1 MTHLALVAYE
11 LESGGISRV
20 AVYLANGFAAAGHDV
35 SLLLCTSAGSRD
47 ADFRRELHP
56 GVTYVALGDQHH
68 RSRSWGQISK
78 FAAYRKWLKTAKP
91 DVVIATAN
99 NISWFTGLGF
109 ALNSAMQASKFG
121 KLFIKTTNPILREND
136 GTVLTWLRQKGYQ
149 WLFIRADAVLTLS
162 DAESR
167 ILKEQ
172 FPQFPGAFR
181 AVYNPYLTD
190 AFQTGD
196 SGAQCD
202 GTGPL
207 QLLAVGRLEEQKNM
221 TRLIEAFALAKQ
233 HAALQSAH
241 LTIAGEGSQ
250 MERLRALAQQLGIAG
265 QITFAGFCHDIPAML
280 RRADMFVLSSNYEG
294 LPAVV
299 IEALASGCRIV
310 STDCFPAARELLA
323 DLPGCEV
330 TARSANALADGILK
344 AASAA
349 VGTEALQDRA
359 LDYGLTSA
367 INSHLKAIGLPT
379 S

>member
-20 AVYLANGFAAAGHDV
+20 AVYLANGFAAAGHQV
-35 SLLLCTSAGSRD
+35 SLLLCTSTGSRD

-56 GVTYVALGDQHH
+56 NVTYVALGDQHYK
-68 RSRSWGQISK
+68 SRSWGQIRK
-78 FAAYRKWLKTAKP
+78 FAAYRRWLKTAKP

-99 NISWFTGLGF
+99 NISWFTGIGF
-109 ALNSAMQASKFG
+109 AFSSAMQVSKFG

-136 GTVLTWLRQKGYQ
+136 GAVITWFRKKGYQ

-167 ILKEQ
+167 ILKKQ
-172 FPQFPGAFR
+172 FPRSPSAFS
-181 AVYNPYLTD
+181 AVFNPYLTN
-190 AFQTGD
+190 AFLPKPNAAKYE
-196 SGAQCD
+196 SKAA
-202 GTGPL
+202 L
-207 QLLAVGRLEEQKNM
+207 KLIAIGRLEEQKNM
-221 TRLIEAFALAKQ
+221 ARLIEAFALATQ
-233 HAALQSAH
+233 NAALQSAH

-250 MERLRALAQQLGIAG
+250 LERLRALAQQLGIAH

-280 RRADMFVLSSNYEG
+280 SRADMFVLSSNYEG
-294 LPAVV
+294 LPAVI

-310 STDCFPAARELLA
+310 STDCFPAARELLE
-323 DLPGCEV
+323 DLPGCAV
-330 TARSANALADGILK
+330 TERSANALSDGMLK

-349 VGTEALQDRA
+349 VDTERLRDRA
-359 LDYGLTSA
+359 LDYGLDSA
-367 INSHLKAIGLPT
+367 INSHLQAIGLAA